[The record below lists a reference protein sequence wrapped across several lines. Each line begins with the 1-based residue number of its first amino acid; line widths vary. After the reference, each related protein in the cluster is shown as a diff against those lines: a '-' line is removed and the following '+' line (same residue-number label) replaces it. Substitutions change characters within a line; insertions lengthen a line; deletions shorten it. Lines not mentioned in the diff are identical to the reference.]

1 MKNLNDFYV
10 LVDIESKEI
19 IDKIQKLPENWK
31 NIAGLPGLSDEELCD
46 LKWAGHHN
54 LGWISIQSKKIKEY
68 TSSQDN
74 LELNKNIFKQLISEL
89 RKDKQLESI
98 EYHGAK
104 LKLNIQTWNSLS
116 LLKTKEKVN
125 YKCIN
130 GYFTFTSLQLV
141 EICDIIEQHI
151 ENLFNLE
158 MEIFQQIDNCQS
170 ISDFFNVVYDF

>member
-1 MKNLNDFYV
+1 MNLTNFYV
-10 LVDIESKEI
+10 LVDTETKEI
-19 IDKIQKLPENWK
+19 IDKIQKLPQNWK
-31 NIAGLPGLSDEELCD
+31 NIAGLSALSDEELCD
-46 LKWAGHHN
+46 LKWAGQHN
-54 LGWISIQSKKIKEY
+54 FGWINIHSEKIKEY
-68 TSSQDN
+68 TSSTEN